1 MVLAPEMGNYLGK
14 VILFGVMYEV
24 LLWHLQVPVEL
35 STVLL
40 EYHPEV

>member
-14 VILFGVMYEV
+14 VILFGVMYGTF
-24 LLWHLQVPVEL
+24 QVPVEL